1 MSGIKESYVQ
11 LRNTE
16 IDRLL
21 DTCESVDDLEGHI
34 EQRLTQAS
42 KHFRHEL
49 DRHLTEVETRQQA
62 FEQSLTSLGLGEAIQ
77 AIERQY
83 TEQLQKLAQAF
94 QQQITEQLQQGG
106 GQYAQ
111 LIQQKTREFTNALS
125 SQHTLLHQELTQ
137 VSAQVHAQHTTEAE
151 QAEQWVTVAQ
161 ALLTFLQTQYARHTQ
176 FLPFA
181 IQKLQGEL
189 LLAQTN
195 LVQKNYQAVIA
206 NSQQTWLAA
215 QNLRLQLEQKEVEWQ
230 AYLHATRYSVLETL
244 TIIEAQAQ
252 LNILVGAGS
261 EEATTTVD
269 VDFWTKGKY
278 AKLHQQIQATQWQL
292 DTGEFIPQETL
303 QQILAQMGAHQQTLA
318 NLVAEAKEGLLASQ
332 LRNNI
337 GQMIEEALYD
347 AGWEVTDAAYEG
359 EDYRE
364 AMHLKL
370 KNFQG
375 DEIVT
380 IINPDPN
387 ADYLMRNKLNILFFD
402 RSSNDDTSRQERL
415 KHIIRVLRAGGLECT
430 QPVCVAGTENQASME
445 TERLDFSQVRKGN
458 NSRLNQQSR

>member
-11 LRNTE
+11 LRNAD

-21 DTCESVDDLEGHI
+21 DTCETVDDLSERI
-34 EQRLTQAS
+34 EQRLSQAS

-49 DRHLTEVETRQQA
+49 DRHLNEVGSRQQA
-62 FEQSLTSLGLGEAIQ
+62 FAETLATLDLGEAIQ
-77 AIERQY
+77 AIEQQY

-94 QQQITEQLQQGG
+94 QQQITEQLPQNSGH
-106 GQYAQ
+106 YAA
-111 LIQQKTREFTNALS
+111 LIQQKTREFTNALGAQ
-125 SQHTLLHQELTQ
+125 QHQLHQELSEIAEQ
-137 VSAQVHAQHTTEAE
+137 LYAQHLNEAD
-151 QAEQWVTVAQ
+151 QAQQWVTITQ
-161 ALLTFLQTQYARHTQ
+161 ALLQFLQSHYTHHPQ
-176 FLPFA
+176 FFPFA
-181 IQKLQGEL
+181 LQKLQGEL
-189 LLAQTN
+189 LLAQSN
-195 LVQKNYQAVIA
+195 LVQKNYQATIA

-230 AYLHATRYSVLETL
+230 AYWHSARYSVLETL
-244 TIIEAQAQ
+244 AIVEAQAQ
-252 LNILVGAGS
+252 LTIAVGSGS
-261 EEATTTVD
+261 EETQTAVD

-278 AKLHQQIQATQWQL
+278 AELYQQVQTLQWQL
-292 DTGEFIPQETL
+292 ENRDFMPIEAL
-303 QQILAQMGAHQQTLA
+303 QQILQQMANYQQTLA
-318 NLVAEAKEGLLASQ
+318 NLVAEAKETLLASQ

-337 GQMIEEALYD
+337 GQMIEEALYE
-347 AGWEVTDAAYEG
+347 AGWEVTDATYEG
-359 EDYRE
+359 EDFRE

-370 KNFQG
+370 KNYQG

-415 KHIIRVLRAGGLECT
+415 RHIIRVLRAGGLECT

-445 TERLDFSQVRKGN
+445 TERLDFTQIRQGKAAPLTT
-458 NSRLNQQSR
+458 RQR